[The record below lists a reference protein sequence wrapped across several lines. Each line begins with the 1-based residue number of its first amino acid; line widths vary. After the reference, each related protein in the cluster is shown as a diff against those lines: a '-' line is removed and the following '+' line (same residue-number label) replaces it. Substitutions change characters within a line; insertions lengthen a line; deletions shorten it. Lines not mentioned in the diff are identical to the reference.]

1 MATILKWWKNYAAI
15 VMLLVMVIGLKYP
28 MIMLVFFICMI
39 GPSLTGFF
47 TGRFWCGNICPIG
60 IFFDNV
66 LIKISNHQKAP
77 KFFKSKWIRIIFTT
91 LMMSMFSF
99 EIFYSFGKPVMM
111 GMVFYEM
118 ILEAVITGTF
128 LSVIYHNRVWCH
140 FCPMGSTGAFVT
152 YLSNRKKVLNVSEHC
167 SKCRKCEESCPMGL
181 APHEYQGTKLSS
193 YNCIQC
199 GVCVKSCPNERIGY
213 QDNIKPVE
221 KKSIDVGV

>member
-1 MATILKWWKNYAAI
+1 LATILKWWKNYAAI

-118 ILEAVITGTF
+118 ILEAVIPALFYLLFTITEYGVTSVPWGVPELLLLILVTGKR
-128 LSVIYHNRVWCH
+128 S
-140 FCPMGSTGAFVT
+140 
-152 YLSNRKKVLNVSEHC
+152 
-167 SKCRKCEESCPMGL
+167 
-181 APHEYQGTKLSS
+181 
-193 YNCIQC
+193 
-199 GVCVKSCPNERIGY
+199 
-213 QDNIKPVE
+213 
-221 KKSIDVGV
+221 